1 MPDSPFQL
9 RQNWFPVAPLADI
22 PEDRPLAVTIA
33 GVAIAIWTPRE
44 TEDYRAALDRCP
56 HRLAPLSEG
65 RLDDDSGNLMCSYHG
80 WQFDGDG
87 RCTRIPQAPDSAILE
102 RTPGSFCLTTLPV
115 CVMQDLLWVWPDAE
129 SANLAKTTP
138 LPLSPQIPATADADS
153 TDENGSHR
161 TSIIKFWILHIK
173 RILVVING

>member
-1 MPDSPFQL
+1 MSAPEPKLWDQPVVRTGIGALLVAMYALAWGQRTLKLAGNGWVDENGMPFGGDF
-9 RQNWFPVAPLADI
+9 
-22 PEDRPLAVTIA
+22 VTF
-33 GVAIAIWTPRE
+33 W
-44 TEDYRAALDRCP
+44 AAS
-56 HRLAPLSEG
+56 RLA
-65 RLDDDSGNLMCSYHG
+65 
-80 WQFDGDG
+80 
-87 RCTRIPQAPDSAILE
+87 LE